1 MRTLTPEAY
10 VRNRMRK
17 VAGYLSHLDA
27 EVILHLLHWQDR
39 RDIRGSLCEI
49 GVHHGR
55 LFLILA
61 LSRRPGEVALAID
74 LFEDDAVNTGVHA
87 GRDGALQRN
96 ARMLGIPLSSEEIVK
111 SSSHDLT
118 ADQIK
123 SRAQGSIR
131 FFSIDGGHLYG
142 DVENDLR
149 LAQQC
154 ISTDSIIAV
163 DDFFSVLW
171 PEVSFATYDF
181 LRAQSEIVPICATRT
196 KLYLAPRQ
204 SAQRILDDALSSL
217 PAGLYFHAQS
227 PVPFLGNKVAF
238 VEESSMTHYGGKLK
252 DLLPL

>member
-1 MRTLTPEAY
+1 MRAVTPEKY
-10 VRNRMRK
+10 VRNGMRR
-17 VAGYLSHLDA
+17 VQGYLSHMDA
-27 EVILHLLHWQDR
+27 EVILHLLQWQKR

-55 LFLILA
+55 LFLLLA

-74 LFEDDAVNTGVHA
+74 LFEDDAVNTGAHA

-96 ARMLGIPLSSEEIVK
+96 ARKLEIPLSNEEIVK

-118 ADQIK
+118 ADQIR

-142 DVENDLR
+142 DVQNDLR

-154 ISTDSIIAV
+154 ISADSIIAV

-181 LRAQSEIVPICATRT
+181 LRAQSEIVPVCATRS

-204 SAQRILDDALSSL
+204 SAQRLLDDALSSL
-217 PAGLYFHAQS
+217 PHGLYFHLQS
-227 PVPFLGNKVAF
+227 PVPFLNSKVAF
-238 VEESSMTHYGGKLK
+238 VEESSTTHYREKVRS
-252 DLLPL
+252 LLPF